1 MSDAEAG
8 LEEGVLEA
16 YEGFAERVTPFSEAA
31 SHRADVQC
39 ARGCSSCCVAGLSV
53 CGVEASRVRRALTE
67 LGSSVRRKVRAQAA
81 DATREQCVF
90 LVDDACAVYDARPMV
105 CRTQGLP
112 LAYDEGTIPAE
123 RLSARAADGR
133 DLTWCPLNYTA
144 GPPAA
149 TEIVDAMVIDRGVAT
164 LNRAFASVA
173 EEDPMAR
180 VSLSELARSEAGPR

>member
-1 MSDAEAG
+1 MSDADAG
-8 LEEGVLEA
+8 LEDGVLEA

-31 SHRADVQC
+31 SLREDVQC

-53 CGVEASRVRRALTE
+53 CAVEASRLRRAIGE
-67 LGSSVRRKVRAQAA
+67 LDSGVRETVRKQAR
-81 DATREQCVF
+81 DDKRTQCVL

-112 LAYDEGTIPAE
+112 LAYEAGTIPAE

-133 DLTWCPLNYTA
+133 DLTWCPLNY
-144 GPPAA
+144 AA
-149 TEIVDAMVIDRGVAT
+149 EAPKAAEILDASVIDRGVAT

-173 EEDPMAR
+173 DVDPLER
-180 VSLSELARSEAGPR
+180 VSLSELAELA

>member
-8 LEEGVLEA
+8 LEDGVLEA
-16 YEGFAERVTPFSEAA
+16 YEGFAKRVTPFSEAA
-31 SHRADVQC
+31 SRREDVQC

-53 CGVEASRVRRALTE
+53 CAVEASRLRRAMDGLST
-67 LGSSVRRKVRAQAA
+67 SVRKTVRSQAA
-81 DATREQCVF
+81 DKNRTQCVL

-112 LAYDEGTIPAE
+112 LAYEEGTIPAE

-133 DLTWCPLNYTA
+133 DLTWCPLNYTDEA
-144 GPPAA
+144 PAA
-149 TEIVDAMVIDRGVAT
+149 PEILDATVIDKGVAT

-173 EEDPMAR
+173 EVDPLGR
-180 VSLSELARSEAGPR
+180 VSLSELAAE